1 MIDAFLLAD
10 IQSSWRMRQ
19 NWIRA
24 ETKLILQ
31 GKAICRAWT
40 EGDKDK
46 ADHLYDG
53 IQNGKVQEPA
63 LELALMPFLTSVVV
77 FSNKRKELDKH
88 LKKLVHQLP
97 IWPWVQDIKG
107 FAEMGLAAVVGEAGD
122 LSNYATIAK
131 LWKRMGL
138 AVMDGLRQGRV
149 EEGLDKKERAV
160 RFIEHGYSPHRR
172 AAMFAN
178 IGDPLIKG
186 NKDGIYRTI
195 YLRQK
200 AIYLGREDMTPM
212 HAHRMAQRYMEK
224 RLLKHLWQAWR
235 RTTPALHENAMAEMS
250 AVERR
255 TIGLMHE
262 NATWPLS
269 DAKIQKP
276 AAQ

>member
-10 IQSSWRMRQ
+10 IQNTWRMRQ

-40 EGDKDK
+40 DGDKDK
-46 ADHLYDG
+46 ADELYLG
-53 IQNGKVQEPA
+53 IQKGKVHEPA

-77 FSNKRKELDKH
+77 FSNKRKELEKH

-97 IWPWVQDIKG
+97 IWPWVKDIRG
-107 FAEMGLAAVVGEAGD
+107 FAEIGLAAVVGEAGD

-149 EEGLDKKERAV
+149 EEGLDKRERAV

-172 AAMFAN
+172 AAVFAN
-178 IGDPLIKG
+178 IGIPLINN
-186 NKDGIYRTI
+186 NKDGIYR
-195 YLRQK
+195 
-200 AIYLGREDMTPM
+200 AIYLGQKAKYLEREDMTPM

-235 RTTPALHENAMAEMS
+235 RAIVEVSDKTNQGVPAAEFQKS
-250 AVERR
+250 AV
-255 TIGLMHE
+255 
-262 NATWPLS
+262 
-269 DAKIQKP
+269 Q
-276 AAQ
+276 